1 MELTSIQLAALNA
14 KLPPGFK
21 IEPVSSKSEVVLP
34 TKQRRSEAEN
44 LQFAVRYPSRH
55 AEKRPVRE
63 KRPVTYEEPEY
74 RPKQGDAYRK
84 INKILQAMKRHPM
97 AEPFLKPVDSKSVP
111 DYYDIITHPMDLST
125 AEHKLRTGQ
134 YENSFSF
141 GLDVRRI
148 WANSY
153 QYNHKD
159 SDIYHMTSEL
169 SSLFEKLFQGYDNLN
184 LSDKKD
190 PVQELYRKVERMSN
204 ELRELRAQEPIKTAA
219 KTVPEKPMT
228 LHEKK
233 LLGQN
238 IRKLDKKDLRGVYEI
253 VKENMEIKH
262 DSVEFDLDTL
272 PAKVCRELE
281 RYVKQ
286 KLATYAKQKKKEP
299 DNGREKQI
307 QNVDSQLEQ
316 IARRT
321 RVEEPRDLESES
333 SSSTS
338 ESEDEEMPA
347 PPVEPQ
353 PEPQAFNVTSLWD
366 TFQQQRR
373 QEEDLAANEY
383 ELDWKHSLF

>member
-1 MELTSIQLAALNA
+1 
-14 KLPPGFK
+14 
-21 IEPVSSKSEVVLP
+21 
-34 TKQRRSEAEN
+34 
-44 LQFAVRYPSRH
+44 
-55 AEKRPVRE
+55 
-63 KRPVTYEEPEY
+63 
-74 RPKQGDAYRK
+74 
-84 INKILQAMKRHPM
+84 
-97 AEPFLKPVDSKSVP
+97 
-111 DYYDIITHPMDLST
+111 
-125 AEHKLRTGQ
+125 
-134 YENSFSF
+134 
-141 GLDVRRI
+141 
-148 WANSY
+148 
-153 QYNHKD
+153 
-159 SDIYHMTSEL
+159 
-169 SSLFEKLFQGYDNLN
+169 
-184 LSDKKD
+184 
-190 PVQELYRKVERMSN
+190 
-204 ELRELRAQEPIKTAA
+204 
-219 KTVPEKPMT
+219 
-228 LHEKK
+228 

-286 KLATYAKQKKKEP
+286 KLNTYAKQKKKEP

-307 QNVDSQLEQ
+307 QSVDSQLEQ

-321 RVEEPRDLESES
+321 RVEEPSDVESES

-373 QEEDLAANEY
+373 QEEDMAANEY
-383 ELDWKHSLF
+383 ELDWKHHLF